1 MMFITVND
9 KEEFEVARKA
19 VQDLREQRKKEAEEA
34 KARATE
40 LIVNAV
46 DEALT
51 LVEPEEIT
59 DVLHNLYLT
68 VNDMIDIH

>member
-19 VQDLREQRKKEAEEA
+19 VKDLREQRKKEAEEA
-34 KARATE
+34 KARAIE
-40 LIVNAV
+40 LITNAV

-59 DVLHNLYLT
+59 GVLHNLYLQ

>member
-1 MMFITVND
+1 MFITVND
-9 KEEFEVARKA
+9 KE
-19 VQDLREQRKKEAEEA
+19 A
-34 KARATE
+34 KARAIE
-40 LIVNAV
+40 LITNAV

-59 DVLHNLYLT
+59 EVLHNLYLE

>member
-1 MMFITVND
+1 MFITVND

-19 VQDLREQRKKEAEEA
+19 VKDLREQRKKEAEEA
-34 KARATE
+34 KARSIE
-40 LIVNAV
+40 LITNAV

-59 DVLHNLYLT
+59 EVLHNLYLE
-68 VNDMIDIH
+68 VNDMIDMH